1 MRFLVIAVAMAA
13 VAPCVPL
20 DTAAT
25 DAQAEE
31 VLRQSLESKNPDTRR
46 NGVVALSLAS
56 GNDPLFA
63 RLEPMMDDKD
73 VPVRLAVV
81 ASLAEIKSE
90 SALRTLHHALN
101 DSVPEVSFAAAKAL
115 YGLND
120 AEGKQALLSALG
132 HESKTSSSF
141 VRKEVRDGLR
151 MMHTPTT
158 TFLYLARVGIGY
170 VPVPGL
176 GFGVAS
182 LQAMLGEGEI
192 SGPATAALMLGKER
206 DPETVGA
213 IKEALAD
220 KDWRVRAA
228 AVHSLALMNDVS
240 LRKQIEPM
248 IEDSKEEVRL
258 RAAAAVL
265 RLGAIERARAKTP
278 ARKAPVKSA
287 PKK

>member
-1 MRFLVIAVAMAA
+1 MRILGLAFLLATL
-13 VAPCVPL
+13 APCVPL
-20 DTAAT
+20 DTT
-25 DAQAEE
+25 TPAQAEE
-31 VLRQSLESKNPDTRR
+31 VVRQALESKNPDTRKT
-46 NGVVALSLAS
+46 GVVALSLAS

-73 VPVRLAVV
+73 VQVRLAVV
-81 ASLAEIKSE
+81 ASLAEIKSQ
-90 SALRTLHHALN
+90 SALRTLHRALN
-101 DSVPEVSFAAAKAL
+101 DSAPEVSFAAAKAL

-120 AEGKQALLSALG
+120 PEGKQALLSVLG
-132 HESKTSSSF
+132 HESKTKSSF
-141 VRKEVRDGLR
+141 IRSEVRDGLR
-151 MMHTPTT
+151 MMHTPTA

-182 LQAMLGEGEI
+182 LQAILGEGGI
-192 SGPATAALMLGKER
+192 SGTATAALMLGKER
-206 DPETVGA
+206 DPETLA
-213 IKEALAD
+213 ALTAALGD
-220 KDWRVRAA
+220 KDWHVRAA

-258 RAAAAVL
+258 RAAAGTL
-265 RLGAIERARAKTP
+265 RLAAIEKAKAS
-278 ARKAPVKSA
+278 ARKPGARPQ